1 MIKNHNKGS
10 IEIICGPMFSG
21 KTEELIRRLKRS
33 IIAKK
38 KILVF
43 KPKIDDRY
51 SDEYVVTHNKNSIKS
66 ISINSNSE
74 NKILDLST
82 GVNTIGIDEIQFFSE
97 NIISVCIELSKKG
110 KRVIV
115 SGLDKDFEG
124 KPFGIMPN
132 LLCEAEYVTKLNA
145 ICNKCGDY
153 AYFTKRISDDKD
165 QVVLGEKDIYEANCR
180 QCYYNKWGIRYG

>member
-1 MIKNHNKGS
+1 
-10 IEIICGPMFSG
+10 MFSG

-66 ISINSNSE
+66 ISIDSNSE
-74 NKILDLST
+74 NKILDLSK

-180 QCYYNKWGIRYG
+180 QCYYNK

>member
-66 ISINSNSE
+66 ISIDSNSE
-74 NKILDLST
+74 NKILDLSK

-97 NIISVCIELSKKG
+97 SIISRL
-110 KRVIV
+110 
-115 SGLDKDFEG
+115 
-124 KPFGIMPN
+124 
-132 LLCEAEYVTKLNA
+132 
-145 ICNKCGDY
+145 
-153 AYFTKRISDDKD
+153 ISS
-165 QVVLGEKDIYEANCR
+165 N
-180 QCYYNKWGIRYG
+180 